1 IAPTRIL
8 FPQARLRFSA
18 GRENMSLE
26 TQTLCFLAGIN
37 SIFYG
42 NKLLTE
48 NNATVNYDNFLLANI
63 GLKSNA
69 ELC

>member
-1 IAPTRIL
+1 
-8 FPQARLRFSA
+8 PQARLRLSA

-26 TQTLCFLAGIN
+26 TQTLCILAGIN

-48 NNATVNYDNFLLANI
+48 NNANVNSDNFLLAKL

-69 ELC
+69 ELF

>member
-1 IAPTRIL
+1 
-8 FPQARLRFSA
+8 
-18 GRENMSLE
+18 SLE

-37 SIFYG
+37 SIYYG

-48 NNATVNYDNFLLANI
+48 NNATVNSDNFLLAKLV
-63 GLKSNA
+63 LKSNA